1 VVAVILT
8 VCVVYVSFGFFCVQ
22 AWGTDMKT
30 PLITDMLPNGWVTY
44 TILILFSLNL
54 VFSYP
59 LVLYPAHII
68 LENIFYA
75 GWPKSKKRQ
84 MCKNNSRTILV
95 FLTCVVT
102 IMLGDKLDKFLSI
115 LGALTC
121 TPIAFTFPALFH
133 LKAVASTTAEKVSD
147 IILII
152 FSLAVLIYCTV
163 QGILNWSL
171 EDEKPVIDYSKVPH

>member
-1 VVAVILT
+1 L
-8 VCVVYVSFGFFCVQ
+8 
-22 AWGTDMKT
+22 
-30 PLITDMLPNGWVTY
+30 L
-44 TILILFSLNL
+44 LFALNL

-68 LENIFYA
+68 IENILYA
-75 GWPKSKKRQ
+75 GMPKSRFRQ
-84 MCKNNSRTILV
+84 MLKNNSRTILV
-95 FLTCVVT
+95 FATCCMT

-133 LKAVASTTAEKVSD
+133 LKAVASTPLQKISD

-152 FSLAVLIYCTV
+152 FSMCILIYCTI
-163 QGILNWSL
+163 QGVRNWSH
-171 EDEKPVIDYSKVPH
+171 EDEKPLIDYN